1 MIGQSPTYIA
11 NNRGFSDL
19 PSCRDGL
26 ALLNQIAR
34 QSRKG
39 IKVDSELK
47 DVYKANRF
55 TPSLFALTANES
67 KNFSFLK
74 GRLTPKKVY
83 CEVIDDKEE
92 IYENR
97 FAAYCLH
104 KLSAELEVAYAR
116 FREDSSLLHSVGSIG
131 YSRWGNAKN
140 ALSFMNEHKGF
151 ADGLQEVSRLR
162 NEALLLQSTSF
173 YFSLK
178 PLGEEEIHSTNALSY
193 DPLYGALYRLYLGY
207 RSKKGDGE
215 IESRLLKDLN
225 KCAKLAQGKADSLP
239 AAYFYDDFLLK
250 LRHYGDRI
258 EVRIADVYDQ
268 YSRKYELRL
277 DPGFFYPYMSI
288 IGGGRERKISL
299 FGAEDYSLPLLTL
312 CAKLEASSICPLC
325 GGRIGEDGLC
335 RSCKAGYHYYEG
347 ANGHSMWAYDLP
359 FATKESSYE

>member
-11 NNRGFSDL
+11 NNRGFPDL

-26 ALLNQIAR
+26 GLLNLIAR

-39 IKVDSELK
+39 LKVDSELK

-55 TPSLFALTANES
+55 APSLFALTAKES
-67 KNFSFLK
+67 KNFSFLNGK
-74 GRLTPKKVY
+74 LVPKKVY

-104 KLSAELEVAYAR
+104 KLSAELEAAYAR

-131 YSRWGNAKN
+131 YSRWGNARN
-140 ALSFMNEHKGF
+140 ALSFLRDYNGF
-151 ADGLQEVSRLR
+151 ASGLEEVGRLR

-173 YFSLK
+173 YSALK
-178 PLGEEEIHSTNALSY
+178 PLQEEEIQSTNALSY

-288 IGGGRERKISL
+288 KGEGRERKVSL

-359 FATKESSYE
+359 FATKENSYE

>member
-26 ALLNQIAR
+26 GLLNQIAR

-55 TPSLFALTANES
+55 MPSLFALTAKES
-67 KNFSFLK
+67 KNFSFLN

-116 FREDSSLLHSVGSIG
+116 FREDSSLLHSVGSVG

-140 ALSFMNEHKGF
+140 ALSFLNEHKGF
-151 ADGLQEVSRLR
+151 ASGLEEVGRLR

-173 YFSLK
+173 YSALK

-207 RSKKGDGE
+207 KSKKDDKN
-215 IESRLLKDLN
+215 IESRLLEDLN
-225 KCAKLAQGKADSLP
+225 KSAKLAQGKPNSLP
-239 AAYFYDDFLLK
+239 TAYFYDDFLIK
-250 LRHYGDRI
+250 LRHYGDCI
-258 EVRIADVYDQ
+258 EIRIADVFDQ
-268 YSRKYELRL
+268 YTRKYELRL

-288 IGGGRERKISL
+288 KGAGRERKISL
-299 FGAEDYSLPLLTL
+299 FGSADYSLPLLTM

-359 FATKESSYE
+359 C